1 MYLFCRDD
9 ICYCSSSMHM
19 DATPTF
25 AILDRLI
32 SRCVMQMFLITSRS
46 GCNEGWLVNGVR
58 RV

>member
-1 MYLFCRDD
+1 
-9 ICYCSSSMHM
+9 MHM

-25 AILDRLI
+25 LSLDSLI
-32 SRCVMQMFLITSRS
+32 SRCVMQMFLITVRS